1 MRFDY
6 GPFDGKPFLGPD
18 DLFPPPQLARFIL
31 QHGQAALD
39 HLDQGDEDDQR
50 QELVRQLIEAGLL
63 ERDPAT
69 GELRLTPRMLS
80 GLEHRAFMEIFA
92 GLRRGAL
99 EGHSVQAPGRSDER
113 TDGLKPYEFGDP
125 LSEIDPGATLRH
137 ALTRQPR
144 LPSPG
149 PDGRTR
155 LGVRSDD
162 FQLHLNEGQAD
173 CATCILLDQSG
184 SMMRFGRFYHAKRV
198 ALGMAAMVRK
208 RYPRDTLA
216 FAGFH
221 SLASPLP
228 ERELPLAMPKP
239 VTLYEHQVRLRI
251 PLQQAQDHPTRIPQ
265 HFTNLQ
271 MGLRVARSLLA
282 RTGAANK
289 QIFIITDGQPTA
301 HIEASPSDGQDVL
314 HLLYPPS
321 PRTTDLTLQEAFRCR
336 REGIRIAS
344 FALIEGYDGMEW
356 VGFIEQLT
364 RLTRGSAFYCAGEE
378 LGSLIIE
385 SYASGR
391 KRKSYSP

>member
-1 MRFDY
+1 M
-6 GPFDGKPFLGPD
+6 
-18 DLFPPPQLARFIL
+18 
-31 QHGQAALD
+31 
-39 HLDQGDEDDQR
+39 
-50 QELVRQLIEAGLL
+50 
-63 ERDPAT
+63 
-69 GELRLTPRMLS
+69 LT
-80 GLEHRAFMEIFA
+80 GLEHRAYLEVFA
-92 GLRRGAL
+92 GLRRGQL
-99 EGHSVQAPGRSDER
+99 EGHSAHAPGRSDER

-137 ALTRQPR
+137 ALARQHP
-144 LPSPG
+144 LPP
-149 PDGRTR
+149 PDAQGRR
-155 LGVRSDD
+155 PLGVRGDD

-184 SMMRFGRFYHAKRV
+184 SMMRFGRFYQAKRV
-198 ALGMAAMVRK
+198 ALGMAAMVR
-208 RYPRDTLA
+208 RRFPRDTLA

-221 SLASPLP
+221 SLAAPLSP
-228 ERELPLAMPKP
+228 RELPLAMPKP
-239 VTLYEHQVRLRI
+239 VTLHEHQVRLKV
-251 PLQQAQDHPTRIPQ
+251 PLQHALDHPTRIPQ

-289 QIFIITDGQPTA
+289 QVFIITDGQPTA
-301 HIEASPSDGQDVL
+301 HIEAPQSADGQETL

-321 PRTTDLTLQEAFRCR
+321 PRTTDLTLREAFRCR

-364 RLTRGSAFYCAGEE
+364 RLTRGAAFYCAGEE

-385 SYASGR
+385 SYTSGR